1 MKFALE
7 EASFV
12 VTLCVLFEVG
22 TCGDVD
28 DRRTRRVGND
38 IQVRAARA
46 EALVQVGELSSAR
59 QALEGATLAAPRN
72 PDLRDDP
79 LPELVNFQLA
89 TLFGGP
95 IRDDER
101 TFSSSFG

>member
-1 MKFALE
+1 MKSIPKILRGPFRNALKFALE

-22 TCGDVD
+22 NCGDVD

-46 EALVQVGELSSAR
+46 EALVQVVSCR
-59 QALEGATLAAPRN
+59 QQGRLWRVPHW
-72 PDLRDDP
+72 
-79 LPELVNFQLA
+79 QL
-89 TLFGGP
+89 
-95 IRDDER
+95 
-101 TFSSSFG
+101 